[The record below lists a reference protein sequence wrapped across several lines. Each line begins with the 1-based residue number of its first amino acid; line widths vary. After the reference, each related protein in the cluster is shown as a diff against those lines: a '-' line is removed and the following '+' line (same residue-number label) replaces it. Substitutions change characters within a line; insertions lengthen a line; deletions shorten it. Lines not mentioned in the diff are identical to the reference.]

1 MKKLKLKPIYK
12 KFIGVMAIIGI
23 TAGVTTSIVKEIY
36 PVDNTTT
43 VIEMGD
49 GTKYSIKDLY
59 NQITTTSTSQDVLR
73 QFIITKAIFNQYA
86 DKVSDEDV
94 NKQFELEKSEY
105 GENFE
110 TVLSQN
116 GLTEDAYKENIKK
129 QLVINYG
136 LRDNVDV
143 TDNDIN
149 AAWESYHP
157 ESTMKIATFES
168 KDDADQFAKYAQTG
182 DFDAL
187 LTSANAVATTAD
199 ESKFD
204 SANSPLPTNVTSIV
218 WTLENNQVSDAIKG
232 TDTSTDTTYY
242 YVVKMLDKGEK
253 GDDMS
258 KYKDQMTELAETNK
272 LTDETAMKSAIT
284 AIMKKS
290 DISIKDPELKDLVA
304 EYLE

>member
-23 TAGVTTSIVKEIY
+23 TAVVTTSIVKEIY

-157 ESTMKIATFES
+157 ESTMQIATFES